1 MKLITA
7 IVKYSRLDQ
16 VKAALASAGVHGLTL
31 SAVSGFGHEEGH
43 VEYYRGA
50 RYNVDLIRRIRV
62 EVLVADDDVDLLVDR
77 IVAAAKTGQPGDGFV
92 WVTPVDR
99 LMRINTG
106 DEGMMAL

>member
-7 IVKYSRLDQ
+7 IVKYSCLDK
-16 VKAALASAGVHGLTL
+16 VKTALASAGVHGLTL

-62 EVLVADDDVDLLVDR
+62 EVLADD
-77 IVAAAKTGQPGDGFV
+77 
-92 WVTPVDR
+92 
-99 LMRINTG
+99 
-106 DEGMMAL
+106 

>member
-7 IVKYSRLDQ
+7 IIKYTRLDS
-16 VKAALASAGVHGLTL
+16 VKASLASAGVHGLTL

-62 EVLVADDDVDLLVDR
+62 EVLAADEDVDLLVER
-77 IVAAAKTGQPGDGFV
+77 IIAAAKTGEDGDGFV

-99 LMRINTG
+99 LVRINTG
-106 DEGMMAL
+106 QEGSAAL

>member
-7 IVKYSRLDQ
+7 IVKYSCLDR
-16 VKAALASAGVHGLTL
+16 VKAALAASGVHGLTL

-62 EVLVADDDVDLLVDR
+62 EVLVADEDVNMLVDR
-77 IVAAAKTGQPGDGFV
+77 IVAAARTGKAGDGFV
-92 WVTPVDR
+92 WVTPVER
-99 LMRINTG
+99 LLRINTG
-106 DEGMMAL
+106 DEDSAAL